1 MIEST
6 EFRIE
11 PAISMR
17 DRRIIRSLAD
27 AIAFVR
33 DHEARPGVD
42 DRDEVLH
49 GLERARTV
57 AERRAAAEAFLVWA
71 RELDLVAPAEP
82 PGPRSGRRPRPTPP
96 VSGLGGRNQR

>member
-1 MIEST
+1 MIENL

-11 PAISMR
+11 PALSMR
-17 DRRIIRSLAD
+17 DGRTIRSLAD

-49 GLERARTV
+49 GLERAQTD
-57 AERRAAAEAFLVWA
+57 EQRRPAVQAFLAWA
-71 RELDLVAPAEP
+71 RELDLVAAPEAAGLRTAA
-82 PGPRSGRRPRPTPP
+82 PGAGARGQDRR
-96 VSGLGGRNQR
+96 

>member
-1 MIEST
+1 MVESV

-11 PAISMR
+11 PAVSMR
-17 DRRIIRSLAD
+17 DGRTIRSLAD

-49 GLERARTV
+49 GLERAQTD
-57 AERRAAAEAFLVWA
+57 EQRRAAVHAFLAWA
-71 RELDLVAPAEP
+71 RELDLVAPPAAA
-82 PGPRSGRRPRPTPP
+82 GVRTAAAVGARDQDRR
-96 VSGLGGRNQR
+96 

>member
-1 MIEST
+1 MIESA

-11 PAISMR
+11 PELSMR
-17 DRRIIRSLAD
+17 DGRTIRTLGD

-49 GLERARTV
+49 GLERADTDQQRQQAV
-57 AERRAAAEAFLVWA
+57 EVFFRWA
-71 RELDLVAPAEP
+71 RELALV
-82 PGPRSGRRPRPTPP
+82 PTYAT
-96 VSGLGGRNQR
+96 VA

>member
-11 PAISMR
+11 PELSMR
-17 DRRIIRSLAD
+17 DGRSIRTVGD

-49 GLERARTV
+49 GLERAQTD
-57 AERRAAAEAFLVWA
+57 EQRRAAVEAFLVWA
-71 RELDLVAPAEP
+71 RELDLVIKPAASRAPAA
-82 PGPRSGRRPRPTPP
+82 GPSARTHR
-96 VSGLGGRNQR
+96 

>member
-11 PAISMR
+11 PELSTR
-17 DRRIIRSLAD
+17 DGRTIRTLGD

-49 GLERARTV
+49 GLERAATD
-57 AERRAAAEAFLVWA
+57 EQRRAAVAAFVVWA
-71 RELDLVAPAEP
+71 RELDLL
-82 PGPRSGRRPRPTPP
+82 TPP
-96 VSGLGGRNQR
+96 QAAASRAAVSGATARNPR

>member
-6 EFRIE
+6 DFRIE
-11 PAISMR
+11 PEVSMR
-17 DRRIIRSLAD
+17 DGRIIRSLAD

-49 GLERARTV
+49 GLERARTD
-57 AERRAAAEAFLVWA
+57 EQRRAAVGAFVAWA
-71 RELDLVAPAEP
+71 RELDLLEP
-82 PGPRSGRRPRPTPP
+82 VDVPGRSGSHPRPSSPASK
-96 VSGLGGRNQR
+96 VGGRHDH

>member
-11 PAISMR
+11 PELSMR
-17 DRRIIRSLAD
+17 DGRSIRTLGE

-49 GLERARTV
+49 GLERAQTN
-57 AERRAAAEAFLVWA
+57 EQRRAAVEAFSVWA
-71 RELDLVAPAEP
+71 RELDLVTQPAASRAPA
-82 PGPRSGRRPRPTPP
+82 SGAA
-96 VSGLGGRNQR
+96 GRTHR